1 MTRVQ
6 PSATDRSTAPAPQP
20 RWVPADAVRVAGV
33 LSVLL
38 ALTFD
43 AVAVALMLL
52 VLGGLVVPRLLR
64 APGGLDVAYGTGLLV
79 AAWSGILDVYEAVAW
94 WDLAVHLVVTG
105 LVAAVA
111 YLAVVRLGAALHPR
125 DATTRGQRAGVVL
138 LTVGLGLALGVQWEI
153 SEWLGHT
160 YLDESIYVS
169 EADTIGDLV
178 ADGLG
183 SVLAGLVLVRRGA
196 ASSTSSTSE
205 RPSSSAARS
214 PGTARSNRNP

>member
-6 PSATDRSTAPAPQP
+6 PEPAPAAVPP
-20 RWVPADAVRVAGV
+20 RRWVAADAVRVAGV
-33 LSVLL
+33 VSVLVAL
-38 ALTFD
+38 AFD

-52 VLGGLVVPRLLR
+52 VLGGLVLPRLLR
-64 APGGLDVAYGTGLLV
+64 VPGPLDVAYGAGLLV

-94 WDLAVHLVVTG
+94 WDVVVHFAVTG

-111 YLAVVRLGAALHPR
+111 YVVVVRLGAALDPR
-125 DATTRGQRAGVVL
+125 DAATRGQRAGVVL
-138 LTVGLGLALGVQWEI
+138 LAVGLGLGLSVLWEVG
-153 SEWLGHT
+153 EWLGHT
-160 YLDESIYVS
+160 YVDDSIYVS

-178 ADGLG
+178 AGGLG
-183 SVLAGLVLVRRGA
+183 SACAGAVLVRRAA
-196 ASSTSSTSE
+196 ASSVSSTSE

>member
-1 MTRVQ
+1 MPPT
-6 PSATDRSTAPAPQP
+6 PPLTADDRR
-20 RWVPADAVRVAGV
+20 RWLPADAVRVAGV
-33 LSVLL
+33 LSVLV

-64 APGGLDVAYGTGLLV
+64 VPGGLDLAYGTGLLV
-79 AAWSGILDVYEAVAW
+79 AAWSGVLDLYEAIAW
-94 WDLAVHLVVTG
+94 WDLVVHLVVTG

-125 DATTRGQRAGVVL
+125 DATTRGLRAGVVL
-138 LTVGLGLALGVQWEI
+138 LTVGLGLALGVLWEI

-160 YLDESIYVS
+160 YLDESIYVT

-183 SVLAGLVLVRRGA
+183 STLAGLALVRRGA
-196 ASSTSSTSE
+196 TPSASSTSE
-205 RPSSSAARS
+205 RPSSSAALE